1 MVSHPPHRFSVAP
14 MMAWTDKHCR
24 AFHRLL
30 SRRALLYTEMV
41 TTGALIHGDTAR
53 HLDFGD
59 TEHPVAIQLGGS
71 DPAELAQCAKLA
83 EQRGYDEVN
92 LNVGCPSDRVQR
104 GKIGACLMA
113 EPKLV
118 ADCVSAMREAVD
130 VPVTVKC
137 RIGVDRN
144 DAYEPFADFVDIV
157 AAGGCEVFIVHARK
171 AWLDGLSPKE
181 NREVPPL
188 RYDMVYRVKRERP
201 DLTIVINGGIDD
213 LATGQAH
220 LQHVDGV
227 MLGRAAYQR
236 PALLADVDSK
246 LFGSQAPAP
255 SRETVMRRLQDY
267 AAAQI
272 AGGARLKDIVRPILG
287 LYHGQPGG
295 RQFRRVLSE
304 QAHADDAGVEVLQAA
319 METVESRPQQKT
331 ARVG

>member
-1 MVSHPPHRFSVAP
+1 MVTAGHHRFSVAP

-41 TTGALIHGDTAR
+41 TTGALIHGDVAR

-59 TEHPVAIQLGGS
+59 SEHPVAIQLGGS
-71 DPAELAQCAKLA
+71 DPAELAHCAKLA
-83 EQRGYDEVN
+83 ERWGYDEVN

-113 EPKLV
+113 EPQLV
-118 ADCVSAMREAVD
+118 ADCVSAMRDAVD
-130 VPVTVKC
+130 IPVTVKC
-137 RIGVDRN
+137 RIGIDRN
-144 DAYEPFADFVDIV
+144 DAYEPFAEFVDV
-157 AAGGCEVFIVHARK
+157 VSAGGCEVFIVHARK

-188 RYDMVYRVKRERP
+188 RYDMVYRIKRERP
-201 DLTIVINGGIDD
+201 DLTIVINGGIDGI
-213 LATGQAH
+213 AASQAH

-236 PALLADVDSK
+236 PALLAEVDSV
-246 LFGSQAPAP
+246 LFGDKTSAPT
-255 SRETVMRRLQDY
+255 REAVMRRLQTY
-267 AAAQI
+267 AVGQMTN
-272 AGGARLKDIVRPILG
+272 GARLKDIVRPILG

-304 QAHADDAGVEVLQAA
+304 QAHASDAGVSVLEAA
-319 METVESRPQQKT
+319 IETVEQRPQFT
-331 ARVG
+331 PAMTG